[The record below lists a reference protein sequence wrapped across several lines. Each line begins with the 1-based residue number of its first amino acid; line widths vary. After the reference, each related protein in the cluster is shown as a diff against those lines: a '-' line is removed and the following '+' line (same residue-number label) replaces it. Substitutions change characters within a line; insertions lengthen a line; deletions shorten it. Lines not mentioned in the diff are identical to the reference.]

1 MSNSKKDYYISNDL
15 EAFEI
20 FEQIKKQTDEMSTSE
35 GSNYLLKN
43 LSNPTN
49 LTNPQIKGDIKKK
62 FDRTLKQNIKKSL
75 STNRIN
81 RKNLPKTKS
90 ETNIIKEYLFSPNK
104 KLKHLLENSLEDKK
118 KEKDKDIDINIDKE
132 KINSLINKSKINT
145 ARNFMKDNTIAKQ
158 KIFLNPIWD
167 KLLSARNFHKKDKE
181 IRINI
186 GNKNYVRNY
195 IDNTNEIRNL
205 KYLIK
210 NKVER
215 FERLKE
221 IKDSELLMVERTL
234 NAIEKS
240 KKYIENSYYKNYI
253 SYLIFLNRTVEKEKN
268 KSFELINDKFK
279 LIKEINKL
287 NNMLE
292 KLFEEK
298 YNILLWIS
306 LQIQVKEKLI
316 KLPKYYFYILEEN
329 DYYKT
334 YIYKNKSDLHKK
346 NEKEK
351 EKISVSQK
359 EREKILHYRNNIIYD
374 SIDKFLEPYSIL
386 ENRWFVHLKK
396 NQIIQKEIEEL
407 KKEYISE
414 KEYLDTQDENMK
426 RKIIEKSN
434 LLQNLKSEYQKL
446 KSQIPKKKKMIYS
459 KSSLTLLD
467 INRSNL
473 ITNEIYNNTKNFSP
487 KNNTNRNQV
496 LFSFSNYSNKN
507 LFEEI
512 INLFNIIK
520 QNNFIEFDYHKFK
533 KKYNYDSLLP
543 IMNYIERVTYLLIE
557 EKKHYYNNPKLKAIY
572 KKKEEKI
579 VKENRK
585 IRYFY
590 ILKMKDL
597 KQKEKIKKIQERINK
612 DVFISRKTA
621 DYSYFNKANRLN
633 KNNENNEK
641 MSKKNKHN
649 FEDFMFDL

>member
-1 MSNSKKDYYISNDL
+1 M
-15 EAFEI
+15 E
-20 FEQIKKQTDEMSTSE
+20 TD
-35 GSNYLLKN
+35 
-43 LSNPTN
+43 
-49 LTNPQIKGDIKKK
+49 
-62 FDRTLKQNIKKSL
+62 
-75 STNRIN
+75 
-81 RKNLPKTKS
+81 
-90 ETNIIKEYLFSPNK
+90 
-104 KLKHLLENSLEDKK
+104 
-118 KEKDKDIDINIDKE
+118 
-132 KINSLINKSKINT
+132 
-145 ARNFMKDNTIAKQ
+145 
-158 KIFLNPIWD
+158 
-167 KLLSARNFHKKDKE
+167 
-181 IRINI
+181 
-186 GNKNYVRNY
+186 
-195 IDNTNEIRNL
+195 
-205 KYLIK
+205 
-210 NKVER
+210 
-215 FERLKE
+215 
-221 IKDSELLMVERTL
+221 
-234 NAIEKS
+234 
-240 KKYIENSYYKNYI
+240 
-253 SYLIFLNRTVEKEKN
+253 
-268 KSFELINDKFK
+268 
-279 LIKEINKL
+279 
-287 NNMLE
+287 
-292 KLFEEK
+292 
-298 YNILLWIS
+298 
-306 LQIQVKEKLI
+306 
-316 KLPKYYFYILEEN
+316 
-329 DYYKT
+329 
-334 YIYKNKSDLHKK
+334 
-346 NEKEK
+346 
-351 EKISVSQK
+351 
-359 EREKILHYRNNIIYD
+359 
-374 SIDKFLEPYSIL
+374 SIL

-612 DVFISRKTA
+612 DVFMSRKTA

>member
-62 FDRTLKQNIKKSL
+62 FGRTLKQNIKKSL

-118 KEKDKDIDINIDKE
+118 KEKEKDIDINIDKE

-145 ARNFMKDNTIAKQ
+145 ARNFMKDNAIGKQ

-426 RKIIEKSN
+426 RKINEKSN

-641 MSKKNKHN
+641 LSKKNKHN

>member
-20 FEQIKKQTDEMSTSE
+20 LEQIKKQTDEMSTSE
-35 GSNYLLKN
+35 GSIYLLKN

-49 LTNPQIKGDIKKK
+49 LTNPQIKGNITNR
-62 FDRTLKQNIKKSL
+62 FDRTIKQNIKKSF
-75 STNRIN
+75 STNRVN

-104 KLKHLLENSLEDKK
+104 KIKHLLEKSLKEEK
-118 KEKDKDIDINIDKE
+118 KESDKNI
-132 KINSLINKSKINT
+132 IPNSKINT
-145 ARNFMKDNTIAKQ
+145 ARNFMKDNTITKQ
-158 KIFLNPIWD
+158 KLLLNPIWD
-167 KLLSARNFHKKDKE
+167 KLLSARNFRKKDKE

-186 GNKNYVRNY
+186 KNKNYVRNY
-195 IDNTNEIRNL
+195 LDNTNEILNL

-221 IKDSELLMVERTL
+221 IKESELLMVERTL

-306 LQIQVKEKLI
+306 LQIQVKEKILKI
-316 KLPKYYFYILEEN
+316 PKYYFYILEEN
-329 DYYKT
+329 DFYKT
-334 YIYKNKSDLHKK
+334 YNHKDKSDLHKK

-359 EREKILHYRNNIIYD
+359 ERERILHYKNNIIYD
-374 SIDKFLEPYSIL
+374 SIDTFLEPYSIL

-396 NQIIQKEIEEL
+396 NQVLQNEIEQL

-414 KEYLDTQDENMK
+414 KEFLETQDENMK
-426 RKIIEKSN
+426 RKINDKLIE
-434 LLQNLKSEYQKL
+434 LQNLKSEYQKL
-446 KSQIPKKKKMIYS
+446 KSQIPKKKKMLYS
-459 KSSLTLLD
+459 KSSLSLLD
-467 INRSNL
+467 IKRNNS
-473 ITNEIYNNTKNFSP
+473 ITNEIYNNAKNFSP
-487 KNNTNRNQV
+487 KHSINRNQI
-496 LFSFSNYSNKN
+496 LFSFSNYSNRN
-507 LFEEI
+507 LFESI

-520 QNNFIEFDYHKFK
+520 ENDFIEFDYHKFK
-533 KKYNYDSLLP
+533 KKYNHDSLLP

-557 EKKHYYNNPKLKAIY
+557 EKKKYYGNPKLKAIY
-572 KKKEEKI
+572 QKKEEKI

-585 IRYFY
+585 VRYFY

-597 KQKEKIKKIQERINK
+597 KQKEKIKKIQERMNK
-612 DVFISRKTA
+612 DVFISRKT
-621 DYSYFNKANRLN
+621 DYSYFNKAKRF
-633 KNNENNEK
+633 NNNGENEK
-641 MSKKNKHN
+641 LSKKKRYN

>member
-316 KLPKYYFYILEEN
+316 KLPKYYFYILEES

-633 KNNENNEK
+633 KNNEKNEK

>member
-426 RKIIEKSN
+426 KKIIEKSN

-533 KKYNYDSLLP
+533 KKYNYDFLFP

-585 IRYFY
+585 IKYFY

>member
-1 MSNSKKDYYISNDL
+1 MSNSKKDYHVSNDL
-15 EAFEI
+15 TALEI

-35 GSNYLLKN
+35 GSIYLLKN

-49 LTNPQIKGDIKKK
+49 LTNPQIKGNINNRI
-62 FDRTLKQNIKKSL
+62 DRTQKQNIKKSL

-81 RKNLPKTKS
+81 RKKFPKTKS

-104 KLKHLLENSLEDKK
+104 KLKHLLENSSEDKK
-118 KEKDKDIDINIDKE
+118 KEKDKNIDKE
-132 KINSLINKSKINT
+132 KINSLIHNSKINT
-145 ARNFMKDNTIAKQ
+145 ARNFMKDNTIEKQ
-158 KIFLNPIWD
+158 KKFLNPIWD
-167 KLLSARNFHKKDKE
+167 KLLSARNFHKKDKK
-181 IRINI
+181 IRINMN
-186 GNKNYVRNY
+186 NKNYVRNY

-210 NKVER
+210 NKEER
-215 FERLKE
+215 FEMLKE

-234 NAIEKS
+234 KTIEKS

-279 LIKEINKL
+279 LMKEINKL
-287 NNMLE
+287 NKMIE

-298 YNILLWIS
+298 YNILLWIA

-329 DYYKT
+329 DFYKT
-334 YIYKNKSDLHKK
+334 YNYKNKSYLHKK

-351 EKISVSQK
+351 EKISMSQK
-359 EREKILHYRNNIIYD
+359 EKERILQYKNNIIYD
-374 SIDKFLEPYSIL
+374 SIEKFLEPYSIL
-386 ENRWFVHLKK
+386 ENRWFVDLKK
-396 NQIIQKEIEEL
+396 NQIIQKEIEKL

-426 RKIIEKSN
+426 RKINDKLN

-446 KSQIPKKKKMIYS
+446 KSQLPKKKKMTYS
-459 KSSLTLLD
+459 KSSLSLLD

-473 ITNEIYNNTKNFSP
+473 NTNEIYNNTKNFSP
-487 KNNTNRNQV
+487 KNHTNRNQI

-533 KKYNYDSLLP
+533 KRYNHDSLLP

-557 EKKHYYNNPKLKAIY
+557 EKKNYFNNPKLKAIY
-572 KKKEEKI
+572 QKKEEKI

-597 KQKEKIKKIQERINK
+597 NQKEKIKKIKERMNK
-612 DVFISRKTA
+612 NVFISRKTP
-621 DYSYFNKANRLN
+621 DYSYFNKANRY
-633 KNNENNEK
+633 NENNGK
-641 MSKKNKHN
+641 MFKKKLN

>member
-145 ARNFMKDNTIAKQ
+145 ARNFMKDNIAKQ

-426 RKIIEKSN
+426 RKINEKSN

-612 DVFISRKTA
+612 DVFMSRKTA

>member
-62 FDRTLKQNIKKSL
+62 FGRTLKQNIKKSL

-118 KEKDKDIDINIDKE
+118 KEKEKDIDINIDKE

-145 ARNFMKDNTIAKQ
+145 ARNFMKDNAIGKQ

-426 RKIIEKSN
+426 RKINEKSN

>member
-1 MSNSKKDYYISNDL
+1 M
-15 EAFEI
+15 
-20 FEQIKKQTDEMSTSE
+20 
-35 GSNYLLKN
+35 
-43 LSNPTN
+43 
-49 LTNPQIKGDIKKK
+49 
-62 FDRTLKQNIKKSL
+62 
-75 STNRIN
+75 
-81 RKNLPKTKS
+81 PKTKS

-118 KEKDKDIDINIDKE
+118 KEKEKDIDINIDKE
-132 KINSLINKSKINT
+132 KNNSLINKSKINT
-145 ARNFMKDNTIAKQ
+145 ARNFMKDNAIGKQ

-426 RKIIEKSN
+426 RKINEKSN

>member
-1 MSNSKKDYYISNDL
+1 
-15 EAFEI
+15 
-20 FEQIKKQTDEMSTSE
+20 
-35 GSNYLLKN
+35 
-43 LSNPTN
+43 
-49 LTNPQIKGDIKKK
+49 
-62 FDRTLKQNIKKSL
+62 
-75 STNRIN
+75 
-81 RKNLPKTKS
+81 LPKTKS

-118 KEKDKDIDINIDKE
+118 KEKEKDIDINIDKE
-132 KINSLINKSKINT
+132 KNNSLINKSKINT
-145 ARNFMKDNTIAKQ
+145 ARNFMKDNAIGKQ

-426 RKIIEKSN
+426 RKINEKSN

>member
-20 FEQIKKQTDEMSTSE
+20 LEQIKKQTDEMSTSE
-35 GSNYLLKN
+35 GSIYLLKN

-49 LTNPQIKGDIKKK
+49 LTNPQIKGNITNR
-62 FDRTLKQNIKKSL
+62 FDRTIKQNIKKSF
-75 STNRIN
+75 STNRVN

-104 KLKHLLENSLEDKK
+104 KIKHLLEKSLKEEK
-118 KEKDKDIDINIDKE
+118 KESDKNI
-132 KINSLINKSKINT
+132 IPNSKINT
-145 ARNFMKDNTIAKQ
+145 ARNFMKDNTITKQ
-158 KIFLNPIWD
+158 KLLLNPIWD
-167 KLLSARNFHKKDKE
+167 KLLSARNFRKKDKE

-186 GNKNYVRNY
+186 KNKNYVRNY
-195 IDNTNEIRNL
+195 LDNTNEIRNL

-221 IKDSELLMVERTL
+221 IKESELLMVERTL

-306 LQIQVKEKLI
+306 LQIQVKEKILKI
-316 KLPKYYFYILEEN
+316 PKYYFYILEEN
-329 DYYKT
+329 DFYKT
-334 YIYKNKSDLHKK
+334 YNHKDKSDLHKK

-359 EREKILHYRNNIIYD
+359 ERERILHYKNNIIYD
-374 SIDKFLEPYSIL
+374 SIDTFLEPYSIL

-396 NQIIQKEIEEL
+396 NQVLQNEIEQL

-414 KEYLDTQDENMK
+414 KEFLETQDENMK
-426 RKIIEKSN
+426 RKINDKLIES
-434 LLQNLKSEYQKL
+434 QNLKSEYQKL
-446 KSQIPKKKKMIYS
+446 KSQIPKKKKMLYS
-459 KSSLTLLD
+459 KSSLSLLD
-467 INRSNL
+467 IKRNNS
-473 ITNEIYNNTKNFSP
+473 ITNEIYNNAKNFSP
-487 KNNTNRNQV
+487 KHSINRNQI
-496 LFSFSNYSNKN
+496 LFSFSNYSNRN
-507 LFEEI
+507 LFESI

-520 QNNFIEFDYHKFK
+520 ENDFIEFDYHKFK
-533 KKYNYDSLLP
+533 KKYNHDSLLP

-557 EKKHYYNNPKLKAIY
+557 EKKKYYGNPKLKAIY
-572 KKKEEKI
+572 QKKEEKI

-585 IRYFY
+585 VRYFY

-597 KQKEKIKKIQERINK
+597 KQKEKIKKIQERMNK
-612 DVFISRKTA
+612 DVFISRKT
-621 DYSYFNKANRLN
+621 DYSYFNKAKRF
-633 KNNENNEK
+633 NNNGENEK
-641 MSKKNKHN
+641 LSKKKRYN

>member
-1 MSNSKKDYYISNDL
+1 MSNYKKDYYVSNDL
-15 EAFEI
+15 GALEI
-20 FEQIKKQTDEMSTSE
+20 LEQIKKQTDEMSTSE
-35 GSNYLLKN
+35 GSIYLLKN

-49 LTNPQIKGDIKKK
+49 LTNPQIKGNIKNTI
-62 FDRTLKQNIKKSL
+62 DRKVKQNIKKSL

-104 KLKHLLENSLEDKK
+104 KLKHLLENSLEGKK
-118 KEKDKDIDINIDKE
+118 KEKDKDRDKE
-132 KINSLINKSKINT
+132 KTNSLIHISKINT

-158 KIFLNPIWD
+158 KIILNPIWD
-167 KLLSARNFHKKDKE
+167 KMLSARNFHKKDKE

-186 GNKNYVRNY
+186 NNKNYVRNY
-195 IDNTNEIRNL
+195 INNTNEIRNL

-234 NAIEKS
+234 KTIEKS

-279 LIKEINKL
+279 LIQDINKL
-287 NNMLE
+287 NNMIE

-316 KLPKYYFYILEEN
+316 KIPKYYFYILEEN
-329 DYYKT
+329 DFYKT
-334 YIYKNKSDLHKK
+334 YNHKNKSDLHKK

-351 EKISVSQK
+351 EKISVNQK
-359 EREKILHYRNNIIYD
+359 EREKILQYKNNIIYD
-374 SIDKFLEPYSIL
+374 TIEKFLEPYSIL

-414 KEYLDTQDENMK
+414 KEYLDNQDENMNININNK
-426 RKIIEKSN
+426 LIQ
-434 LLQNLKSEYQKL
+434 LQHLKSEYQKL
-446 KSQIPKKKKMIYS
+446 KSQLPKKKKMIYS
-459 KSSLTLLD
+459 KSSLSLLD
-467 INRSNL
+467 INRNNL

-487 KNNTNRNQV
+487 KNNINRNQI
-496 LFSFSNYSNKN
+496 LFSFSNYSNNN
-507 LFEEI
+507 LFDAI

-520 QNNFIEFDYHKFK
+520 QNDFIEFDYHKFK
-533 KKYNYDSLLP
+533 KKYNHDSLLP

-557 EKKHYYNNPKLKAIY
+557 EKKKYYNNPKLRTIY
-572 KKKEEKI
+572 QKKEEKI

-585 IRYFY
+585 IRNFY
-590 ILKMKDL
+590 LLKIKDL
-597 KQKEKIKKIQERINK
+597 KQKEKIKEIQERMNK
-612 DVFISRKTA
+612 DVFISRKTGT
-621 DYSYFNKANRLN
+621 YSYFNKASMIN
-633 KNNENNEK
+633 KNNEKNEK
-641 MSKKNKHN
+641 MFKKNKHN

>member
-1 MSNSKKDYYISNDL
+1 MSNSKKDYHVSNDL
-15 EAFEI
+15 TALEI

-35 GSNYLLKN
+35 GSIYLLKN

-49 LTNPQIKGDIKKK
+49 LTNPQIKGNINNRI
-62 FDRTLKQNIKKSL
+62 DRTQKQNIKKSL

-81 RKNLPKTKS
+81 RKNFPKTKS

-104 KLKHLLENSLEDKK
+104 KLKHLLENSSEDKK
-118 KEKDKDIDINIDKE
+118 KEKDKNIDKE
-132 KINSLINKSKINT
+132 KINSLIHNSKINT
-145 ARNFMKDNTIAKQ
+145 ARNFMKDNTIEKQ
-158 KIFLNPIWD
+158 KKFLNPIWD
-167 KLLSARNFHKKDKE
+167 KLLSARNFHKKDKK
-181 IRINI
+181 IRINMN
-186 GNKNYVRNY
+186 NKNYVRNY

-210 NKVER
+210 NKEER
-215 FERLKE
+215 FEMLKE

-234 NAIEKS
+234 KTIEKS

-279 LIKEINKL
+279 LMKEINKL
-287 NNMLE
+287 NKMIE

-298 YNILLWIS
+298 YNILLWIA

-329 DYYKT
+329 DFYKT
-334 YIYKNKSDLHKK
+334 YNYKNKSDLHKK

-351 EKISVSQK
+351 EKISMSQK
-359 EREKILHYRNNIIYD
+359 EKERILQYKNNIIYD
-374 SIDKFLEPYSIL
+374 SIEKFLEPYSIL
-386 ENRWFVHLKK
+386 ENRWFVDLKK
-396 NQIIQKEIEEL
+396 NQIIQKEIEKL

-426 RKIIEKSN
+426 RKINDKLN

-446 KSQIPKKKKMIYS
+446 KSQLPKKKKMTYS
-459 KSSLTLLD
+459 KSSLSLLD

-473 ITNEIYNNTKNFSP
+473 NTNEIYNNTKNFSP
-487 KNNTNRNQV
+487 KNHTNRNQI

-533 KKYNYDSLLP
+533 KRYNHDSLLP

-557 EKKHYYNNPKLKAIY
+557 EKKNYFNNPKLKAIY
-572 KKKEEKI
+572 QKKEEKI

-597 KQKEKIKKIQERINK
+597 NQKEKIKKIKERMNK
-612 DVFISRKTA
+612 NVFISRKTP
-621 DYSYFNKANRLN
+621 DYSYFNKANRY
-633 KNNENNEK
+633 NENNGK
-641 MSKKNKHN
+641 MFKKKLN

>member
-145 ARNFMKDNTIAKQ
+145 ARNFMKDNIAKQ

-426 RKIIEKSN
+426 RKINEKSN

-597 KQKEKIKKIQERINK
+597 KQKEKIKKIQEIINK
-612 DVFISRKTA
+612 DVFMSRKTA

>member
-1 MSNSKKDYYISNDL
+1 MSNSKKDYHVSNDL
-15 EAFEI
+15 TALEI

-35 GSNYLLKN
+35 GSIYLLKN

-49 LTNPQIKGDIKKK
+49 LTNPQIKGNINNRI
-62 FDRTLKQNIKKSL
+62 DRTQKQNIKKSL

-81 RKNLPKTKS
+81 RKKFPKTKS

-104 KLKHLLENSLEDKK
+104 KLKHLLENSSEDKK
-118 KEKDKDIDINIDKE
+118 KEKDKNIDKE
-132 KINSLINKSKINT
+132 KINSLIHNSKINT
-145 ARNFMKDNTIAKQ
+145 ARNFMKDNTIEKQ
-158 KIFLNPIWD
+158 KKFLNPIWD
-167 KLLSARNFHKKDKE
+167 KLLSARNFHKKDKK
-181 IRINI
+181 IRINMN
-186 GNKNYVRNY
+186 NKNYVRNY

-215 FERLKE
+215 FEMLKE

-234 NAIEKS
+234 KTIEKS

-279 LIKEINKL
+279 LMKEINKL
-287 NNMLE
+287 NKMIE

-298 YNILLWIS
+298 YNILLWIA

-329 DYYKT
+329 DFYKT
-334 YIYKNKSDLHKK
+334 YNYKNKSDLHKK

-351 EKISVSQK
+351 EKISMSQK
-359 EREKILHYRNNIIYD
+359 EKERILQYKNNIIYD
-374 SIDKFLEPYSIL
+374 SIEKFLEPYSIL
-386 ENRWFVHLKK
+386 ENRWFVDLKK
-396 NQIIQKEIEEL
+396 NQIIQKEIEKL

-426 RKIIEKSN
+426 RKINDKLN

-446 KSQIPKKKKMIYS
+446 KSQLPKKKKMTYS
-459 KSSLTLLD
+459 KSSLSLLD

-473 ITNEIYNNTKNFSP
+473 NTNEIYNNTKNFSP
-487 KNNTNRNQV
+487 KNHTNRNQI

-533 KKYNYDSLLP
+533 KRYNHDSLLP

-557 EKKHYYNNPKLKAIY
+557 EKKNYFNNPKLKAIY
-572 KKKEEKI
+572 QKKEEKI

-597 KQKEKIKKIQERINK
+597 NQKEKIKKIKERMNK
-612 DVFISRKTA
+612 NVFISRKTP
-621 DYSYFNKANRLN
+621 DYSYFNKANRY
-633 KNNENNEK
+633 NENNGK
-641 MSKKNKHN
+641 MFKKKLN

>member
-20 FEQIKKQTDEMSTSE
+20 LEQIKKQTDEMSTSE
-35 GSNYLLKN
+35 GSIYLLKN

-49 LTNPQIKGDIKKK
+49 LTNPQIKGNITNR
-62 FDRTLKQNIKKSL
+62 FDRTIKQNIKKSF
-75 STNRIN
+75 STNRVN

-104 KLKHLLENSLEDKK
+104 KIKHLLEKSLKEEK
-118 KEKDKDIDINIDKE
+118 KESDKNI
-132 KINSLINKSKINT
+132 IPNSKINT
-145 ARNFMKDNTIAKQ
+145 ARNFMKDNTITKQ
-158 KIFLNPIWD
+158 KLLLNPIWD
-167 KLLSARNFHKKDKE
+167 KLLSARNFRKKDKE

-186 GNKNYVRNY
+186 KNKNYVRNY
-195 IDNTNEIRNL
+195 LDNTNEILNL

-221 IKDSELLMVERTL
+221 IKESELLMVERTL

-306 LQIQVKEKLI
+306 LQIQVKEKILKI
-316 KLPKYYFYILEEN
+316 PKYYFFILEEN
-329 DYYKT
+329 DFYKT
-334 YIYKNKSDLHKK
+334 YNHKDKSDLHKK

-359 EREKILHYRNNIIYD
+359 ERERILHYKNNIIYD
-374 SIDKFLEPYSIL
+374 SIDTFLEPYSIL

-396 NQIIQKEIEEL
+396 NQVLQNEIEQL

-414 KEYLDTQDENMK
+414 KEFLETQDENMK
-426 RKIIEKSN
+426 RKINDKLIE
-434 LLQNLKSEYQKL
+434 LQNLKSEYQKL
-446 KSQIPKKKKMIYS
+446 KSQIPKKKKMLYS
-459 KSSLTLLD
+459 KSSLSLLD
-467 INRSNL
+467 IKRNNS
-473 ITNEIYNNTKNFSP
+473 ITNEIYNNAKNFSP
-487 KNNTNRNQV
+487 KHSINRNQI
-496 LFSFSNYSNKN
+496 LFSFSNYSNRN
-507 LFEEI
+507 LFESI

-520 QNNFIEFDYHKFK
+520 ENDFIEFDYHKFK
-533 KKYNYDSLLP
+533 KKYNHDSLLP

-557 EKKHYYNNPKLKAIY
+557 EKKKYYGNPKLKAIY
-572 KKKEEKI
+572 QKKEEKI

-585 IRYFY
+585 VRYFY

-597 KQKEKIKKIQERINK
+597 KQKEKIKKIQERMNK
-612 DVFISRKTA
+612 DVFISRKT
-621 DYSYFNKANRLN
+621 DYSYFNKAKRF
-633 KNNENNEK
+633 NNNGENEK
-641 MSKKNKHN
+641 LSKKKRYN

>member
-633 KNNENNEK
+633 KNNEKNEK

>member
-1 MSNSKKDYYISNDL
+1 MSNYKKDYYVSNDL
-15 EAFEI
+15 GALEI

-35 GSNYLLKN
+35 GSIYLLKN

-49 LTNPQIKGDIKKK
+49 LTNPQIKGNIKNR
-62 FDRTLKQNIKKSL
+62 FNRTLKQNIKKSL
-75 STNRIN
+75 STNRISK
-81 RKNLPKTKS
+81 KNLPKTKS

-104 KLKHLLENSLEDKK
+104 KLKHLLENSLEGKK
-118 KEKDKDIDINIDKE
+118 KDKEKDKT
-132 KINSLINKSKINT
+132 NSLINNSKINT
-145 ARNFMKDNTIAKQ
+145 ARNFMKENTIAKQ
-158 KIFLNPIWD
+158 KLFLNPIWD

-186 GNKNYVRNY
+186 SNKNYVRNY
-195 IDNTNEIRNL
+195 LENTNEIRNL

-210 NKVER
+210 NKAER

-221 IKDSELLMVERTL
+221 IKDSELLLVERTL
-234 NAIEKS
+234 KTIEKS

-279 LIKEINKL
+279 LMKEINKL
-287 NNMLE
+287 NKMIE

-298 YNILLWIS
+298 YNILLWIA

-329 DYYKT
+329 DFYKT
-334 YIYKNKSDLHKK
+334 YNYKNKSDLHKK

-351 EKISVSQK
+351 EKISMSQK
-359 EREKILHYRNNIIYD
+359 EKERILQYKNNIIYD
-374 SIDKFLEPYSIL
+374 SIEKFLEPYSIL
-386 ENRWFVHLKK
+386 ENRWFVDLKK
-396 NQIIQKEIEEL
+396 NQIIQKEIEKL

-426 RKIIEKSN
+426 RKINDKLN

-446 KSQIPKKKKMIYS
+446 KSQLPKKKKMTYS
-459 KSSLTLLD
+459 KSSLSLLD

-473 ITNEIYNNTKNFSP
+473 NTNEIYNNTKNFSP
-487 KNNTNRNQV
+487 KNYTNRNQI

-533 KKYNYDSLLP
+533 KRYNHDSLLP

-557 EKKHYYNNPKLKAIY
+557 EKKKL
-572 KKKEEKI
+572 
-579 VKENRK
+579 
-585 IRYFY
+585 F
-590 ILKMKDL
+590 
-597 KQKEKIKKIQERINK
+597 
-612 DVFISRKTA
+612 
-621 DYSYFNKANRLN
+621 
-633 KNNENNEK
+633 
-641 MSKKNKHN
+641 
-649 FEDFMFDL
+649 

>member
-1 MSNSKKDYYISNDL
+1 MSNSKKDYYVSNDL

-20 FEQIKKQTDEMSTSE
+20 LEQIKKQTDEMSTSE
-35 GSNYLLKN
+35 GSIYLLKN

-49 LTNPQIKGDIKKK
+49 LTNPQIKGNITNR
-62 FDRTLKQNIKKSL
+62 FDRTIKQNIKKSF
-75 STNRIN
+75 STNRVN
-81 RKNLPKTKS
+81 RKNFPKTKS

-104 KLKHLLENSLEDKK
+104 KIKHLLEKSLKEEK
-118 KEKDKDIDINIDKE
+118 KERDKNI
-132 KINSLINKSKINT
+132 IPNSKINT
-145 ARNFMKDNTIAKQ
+145 ARNFMKDNTITKQ
-158 KIFLNPIWD
+158 KLLLNPIWD
-167 KLLSARNFHKKDKE
+167 KLLSARNFRKKDKE

-186 GNKNYVRNY
+186 KNKNYVRNY
-195 IDNTNEIRNL
+195 LDNTNEILNL

-221 IKDSELLMVERTL
+221 IKESELLMVERTL

-306 LQIQVKEKLI
+306 LQIQVKEKILKI
-316 KLPKYYFYILEEN
+316 PKYYFFILEEN
-329 DYYKT
+329 DFYKT
-334 YIYKNKSDLHKK
+334 YNHKDKSDLHKK

-359 EREKILHYRNNIIYD
+359 ERERILHYKNNIIYD
-374 SIDKFLEPYSIL
+374 SIDTFLEPYSIL

-396 NQIIQKEIEEL
+396 NQVLQNEIEQL

-414 KEYLDTQDENMK
+414 KEFLETQDENMK
-426 RKIIEKSN
+426 RKINDKLIE
-434 LLQNLKSEYQKL
+434 LQNLKSEYQKL
-446 KSQIPKKKKMIYS
+446 KSQIPKKKKMLYS
-459 KSSLTLLD
+459 KSSLSLLD
-467 INRSNL
+467 IKRNNS
-473 ITNEIYNNTKNFSP
+473 ITNEIYNNAKNFSP
-487 KNNTNRNQV
+487 KHSINRNQI
-496 LFSFSNYSNKN
+496 LFSFSNYSNRN
-507 LFEEI
+507 LFESI

-520 QNNFIEFDYHKFK
+520 ENDFIEFDYHKFK
-533 KKYNYDSLLP
+533 KKYNHDSLLP

-557 EKKHYYNNPKLKAIY
+557 EKKKYYGNPKLKAIY
-572 KKKEEKI
+572 QKKEEKI

-585 IRYFY
+585 VRYFY

-597 KQKEKIKKIQERINK
+597 KQKEKIKKIQERMNK
-612 DVFISRKTA
+612 DVFISRKT
-621 DYSYFNKANRLN
+621 DYSYFNKAKRF
-633 KNNENNEK
+633 NNNGENEK
-641 MSKKNKHN
+641 LSKKKRYN

>member
-145 ARNFMKDNTIAKQ
+145 ARNFMKDNIAKQ

-426 RKIIEKSN
+426 RKINEKSN

-612 DVFISRKTA
+612 DVFMSRKTA

-641 MSKKNKHN
+641 LSKKNKHN

>member
-1 MSNSKKDYYISNDL
+1 MSNSKKDYHVSNDL
-15 EAFEI
+15 TALEI

-35 GSNYLLKN
+35 GSIYLLKN

-49 LTNPQIKGDIKKK
+49 LTNPQIKGNINNRI
-62 FDRTLKQNIKKSL
+62 DRTQKQNIKKSL

-81 RKNLPKTKS
+81 RKKFPKTKS

-104 KLKHLLENSLEDKK
+104 KLKHLLENSSEDKK
-118 KEKDKDIDINIDKE
+118 KEKDKNIDKE
-132 KINSLINKSKINT
+132 KINSLIHNSKINT
-145 ARNFMKDNTIAKQ
+145 ARNFMKDNTIEKQ
-158 KIFLNPIWD
+158 KKFLNPIWD
-167 KLLSARNFHKKDKE
+167 KLLSARNFHKKDKK
-181 IRINI
+181 IRINMN
-186 GNKNYVRNY
+186 NKNYVRNY

-210 NKVER
+210 NKEER
-215 FERLKE
+215 FEMLKE

-234 NAIEKS
+234 KTIEKS

-279 LIKEINKL
+279 LMKEINKL
-287 NNMLE
+287 NKMIE

-298 YNILLWIS
+298 YNILLWIA

-329 DYYKT
+329 DFYKT
-334 YIYKNKSDLHKK
+334 YNYKNKSDLHKK

-351 EKISVSQK
+351 EKISMSQK
-359 EREKILHYRNNIIYD
+359 EKERILQYKNNIIYD
-374 SIDKFLEPYSIL
+374 SIEKFLEPYSIL
-386 ENRWFVHLKK
+386 ENRWFVDLKK
-396 NQIIQKEIEEL
+396 NQIIQKEIEKL

-426 RKIIEKSN
+426 RKINDKLN

-446 KSQIPKKKKMIYS
+446 KSQLPKKKKMTYS
-459 KSSLTLLD
+459 KSSLSLLD

-473 ITNEIYNNTKNFSP
+473 NTNEIYNNTKNFSP
-487 KNNTNRNQV
+487 KNHTNRNQI

-533 KKYNYDSLLP
+533 KRYNHDSLLP

-557 EKKHYYNNPKLKAIY
+557 EKKNYFNNPKLKAIY
-572 KKKEEKI
+572 QKKEEKI

-597 KQKEKIKKIQERINK
+597 NQKEKIKKIKERMNK
-612 DVFISRKTA
+612 NVFISRKTP
-621 DYSYFNKANRLN
+621 DYSYFNKANRY
-633 KNNENNEK
+633 NENNGK
-641 MSKKNKHN
+641 MFKKKLN

>member
-145 ARNFMKDNTIAKQ
+145 ARNFMKDNIAKQ

-329 DYYKT
+329 NYYKT

-612 DVFISRKTA
+612 DVFMSRKTA

>member
-145 ARNFMKDNTIAKQ
+145 ARNFMKDNIAKQ

-612 DVFISRKTA
+612 DVFMSRKTA